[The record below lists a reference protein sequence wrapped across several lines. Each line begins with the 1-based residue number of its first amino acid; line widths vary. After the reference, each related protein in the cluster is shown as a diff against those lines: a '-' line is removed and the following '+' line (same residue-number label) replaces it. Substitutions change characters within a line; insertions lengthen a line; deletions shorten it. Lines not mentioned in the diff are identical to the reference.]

1 MKTRIALIT
10 AAVAALGT
18 TALAPAAFAQ
28 DAAQDSQVSFQFEVG
43 PNTGSVMVV
52 LFSSKAGYD
61 GNRPVAAMTVP
72 ASSSPVIVTF
82 DGLAPGS
89 YGMKSFHDLHGD
101 GEMNF
106 NPVGMPI
113 EPYAF
118 SNNALGNMGPASWER
133 ARFNVNGAV
142 VQTISLR

>member
-1 MKTRIALIT
+1 MKTRIALIA

-18 TALAPAAFAQ
+18 ATTTPAL
-28 DAAQDSQVSFQFEVG
+28 AQDSSVTFEFETG
-43 PNTGSVMVV
+43 ARTGSVMVV
-52 LFSSKAGYD
+52 LFSSSTGYD
-61 GNRPVAAMTVP
+61 GNQPVASMAVP
-72 ASSSPVIVTF
+72 ASSSPVTVTF

-89 YGMKSFHDLHGD
+89 YGMKSFHDLNGD

-106 NPVGMPI
+106 NPFGMPI

-118 SNNALGNMGPASWER
+118 SNNAVGNMGPASWER
-133 ARFNVNGAV
+133 ARFNVNGTV

>member
-1 MKTRIALIT
+1 MKTRIALIA

-18 TALAPAAFAQ
+18 AAPAL
-28 DAAQDSQVSFQFEVG
+28 AQDSSVTFEFETG
-43 PNTGSVMVV
+43 PRTGSVMVV
-52 LFSSKAGYD
+52 LFSSRAGYD
-61 GNRPVAAMTVP
+61 GNQPVASMAVP
-72 ASSSPVIVTF
+72 ASSSPVTVTF

-89 YGMKSFHDLHGD
+89 YGMKSFHDLNGD

-106 NPVGMPI
+106 NPFGMPI

-118 SNNALGNMGPASWER
+118 SNNAVGNMGPASWDR

>member
-1 MKTRIALIT
+1 MKTRIALIA

-18 TALAPAAFAQ
+18 AAPVL
-28 DAAQDSQVSFQFEVG
+28 AQDSSVTFEFETG
-43 PNTGSVMVV
+43 STTGSVMVV

-61 GNRPVAAMTVP
+61 GNQPVAAMTVP
-72 ASSSPVIVTF
+72 ASASPVTVTF

-89 YGMKSFHDLHGD
+89 YGMKSFHDLDGD
-101 GEMNF
+101 GEMDT
-106 NPVGMPI
+106 NPFGMPI

-118 SNNALGNMGPASWER
+118 SNNAVGNMGPASWER

-142 VQTISLR
+142 VQTITLR

>member
-1 MKTRIALIT
+1 MKTRIALIA
-10 AAVAALGT
+10 AAVATLGT
-18 TALAPAAFAQ
+18 VAATPVL
-28 DAAQDSQVSFQFEVG
+28 AQDSSVTFEFETG
-43 PNTGSVMVV
+43 APTGSVMVV

-61 GNRPVAAMTVP
+61 GNRPVATMAVP
-72 ASSSPVIVTF
+72 AGSSPVSVTF
-82 DGLAPGS
+82 EGLAPGS
-89 YGMKSFHDLHGD
+89 YGMKSFHDLNGD

-106 NPVGMPI
+106 NPFGMPI

-118 SNNALGNMGPASWER
+118 SNNAIGNMGPASWER

>member
-1 MKTRIALIT
+1 MKTRIALIA

-18 TALAPAAFAQ
+18 AAPVL
-28 DAAQDSQVSFQFEVG
+28 AQDSSVTFEFETG
-43 PNTGSVMVV
+43 PRTGSVMVV
-52 LFSSKAGYD
+52 LFSSRAGYD
-61 GNRPVAAMTVP
+61 GNQPVASLSVP
-72 ASSSPVIVTF
+72 ASSSPVTVTF

-89 YGMKSFHDLHGD
+89 YGMKSFHDVDGD
-101 GEMNF
+101 GEMDT
-106 NPVGMPI
+106 NPFGMPI

-118 SNNALGNMGPASWER
+118 SNNAVGNMGPASWDR

>member
-1 MKTRIALIT
+1 MKTRIALIA

-18 TALAPAAFAQ
+18 AATTPAL
-28 DAAQDSQVSFQFEVG
+28 AQDSSVTFEFETG
-43 PNTGSVMVV
+43 ARTGSVMVV

-61 GNRPVAAMTVP
+61 GNQPVAAMTVP
-72 ASSSPVIVTF
+72 ASASPVTVTF

-89 YGMKSFHDLHGD
+89 YGMRSFHDLNGD

-106 NPVGMPI
+106 NPFGMPV

-118 SNNALGNMGPASWER
+118 SNNAVGNMGPASWER
-133 ARFNVNGAV
+133 ARFNVSGAV
-142 VQTISLR
+142 TQTITLR

>member
-1 MKTRIALIT
+1 MKTRIALIA

-18 TALAPAAFAQ
+18 AAPVL
-28 DAAQDSQVSFQFEVG
+28 AQDSSVTFEFETG
-43 PNTGSVMVV
+43 PRTGSVMVV

-61 GNRPVAAMTVP
+61 GNQPVASISVP
-72 ASSSPVIVTF
+72 ASSSPVTVTF

-89 YGMKSFHDLHGD
+89 YGMRSFHDLNGD

-106 NPVGMPI
+106 NPFGMPI

-118 SNNALGNMGPASWER
+118 SNNAVGNMGPASWER

>member
-1 MKTRIALIT
+1 MKTRIALIA

-18 TALAPAAFAQ
+18 AAATPVL
-28 DAAQDSQVSFQFEVG
+28 AQDSSVTFEFETG
-43 PNTGSVMVV
+43 ARTGSVLVV

-61 GNRPVAAMTVP
+61 GNQPVAAMTVP
-72 ASSSPVIVTF
+72 ASASPVTVTF

-89 YGMKSFHDLHGD
+89 YGMRSFHDLNGD

-106 NPVGMPI
+106 NPFGMPV

-118 SNNALGNMGPASWER
+118 SNNAVGNMGPASWER

-142 VQTISLR
+142 VQTITLR

>member
-1 MKTRIALIT
+1 MKTRIALIA

-18 TALAPAAFAQ
+18 AAATPTL
-28 DAAQDSQVSFQFEVG
+28 AQDSSVTFEFETG
-43 PNTGSVMVV
+43 ARTGSVMVV

-61 GNRPVAAMTVP
+61 GNQPVASMAVP
-72 ASSSPVIVTF
+72 ASSSPVTVTF

-89 YGMKSFHDLHGD
+89 YGMRSFHDVNGD

-106 NPVGMPI
+106 NPFGMPV

-118 SNNALGNMGPASWER
+118 SNNAVGNMGPASWER

-142 VQTISLR
+142 AQTITLR

>member
-1 MKTRIALIT
+1 MKTRIALI
-10 AAVAALGT
+10 AVAVAALGT
-18 TALAPAAFAQ
+18 AAPVL
-28 DAAQDSQVSFQFEVG
+28 AQDSSVTFEFETG
-43 PNTGSVMVV
+43 PRTGSVMVV

-61 GNRPVAAMTVP
+61 GNQPVASMTVP
-72 ASSSPVIVTF
+72 ASSSPVTVTF

-89 YGMKSFHDLHGD
+89 YGMRSFHDLNGD

-106 NPVGMPI
+106 NPFGMPV

-118 SNNALGNMGPASWER
+118 SNNAVGNMGPASWER

>member
-1 MKTRIALIT
+1 MKTRIALIA

-18 TALAPAAFAQ
+18 AAPVL
-28 DAAQDSQVSFQFEVG
+28 AQDSSVTFEFETG
-43 PNTGSVMVV
+43 PRTGSVMVV

-61 GNRPVAAMTVP
+61 GNQPVASMAVP
-72 ASSSPVIVTF
+72 ASSSPVTVTF

-89 YGMKSFHDLHGD
+89 YGMKSFHDVDGD
-101 GEMNF
+101 GEMDT
-106 NPVGMPI
+106 NPFGMPI

-118 SNNALGNMGPASWER
+118 SNNAVGNMGPASWDR

>member
-1 MKTRIALIT
+1 MKTRIALIA

-18 TALAPAAFAQ
+18 AATTPVL
-28 DAAQDSQVSFQFEVG
+28 AQDSSVTFEFETG
-43 PNTGSVMVV
+43 PRTGSVMVV

-61 GNRPVAAMTVP
+61 GNQPVASMAVP
-72 ASSSPVIVTF
+72 ASSSPVTVTF

-89 YGMKSFHDLHGD
+89 YGMRSFHDLNGD

-106 NPVGMPI
+106 NPFGMPI

-118 SNNALGNMGPASWER
+118 SNNAVGNMGPASWER